1 MTVRKAGVGGAGTL
15 EAVRRLEQALEERTG
30 AKELAAARL
39 TEARGEAD
47 GILAAARAAGTEEGR
62 RRVAVLMAEATAE
75 AETIRAVGRADAEEL
90 RERVLADRD
99 ELVAEFAA
107 IVTATE
113 A

>member
-1 MTVRKAGVGGAGTL
+1 MTVRKAGAGEAGTL
-15 EAVRRLEQALEERTG
+15 AAVRRLEQALEGRTG

-62 RRVAVLMAEATAE
+62 RRVAVLMAVATAE
-75 AETIRAVGRADAEEL
+75 AETIRAGSRADAEEL
-90 RERVLADRD
+90 RERALADRD
-99 ELVAEFAA
+99 ELIAEFAA
-107 IVTATE
+107 IVTTKE